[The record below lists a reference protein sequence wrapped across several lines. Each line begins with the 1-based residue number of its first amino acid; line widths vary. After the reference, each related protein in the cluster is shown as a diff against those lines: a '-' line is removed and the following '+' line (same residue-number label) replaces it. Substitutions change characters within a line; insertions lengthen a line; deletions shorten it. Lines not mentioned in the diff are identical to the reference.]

1 MSILSLEGL
10 NIDEILDYEE
20 VPVEILDQLVKR
32 LRSNEIASVKVLL
45 RNQLVEVCTT
55 EYEAYMKSKYPHIFT
70 YPPIKT

>member
-1 MSILSLEGL
+1 MSILPLEGL

-55 EYEAYMKSKYPHIFT
+55 EYEADMKSKYPHIFT
-70 YPPIKT
+70 HPPIKT